1 MDAEPSHE
9 EEGFITDMS
18 KVLEKFEQIKKKKE
32 DMDRQKEK
40 IEKLK
45 EKNNAAI
52 ESMKKELDDINAEM
66 DQAEQI
72 AMEKEVMELC
82 EAAKRRAETAAS
94 AEGELEEAQCI
105 AALDQLHKSS
115 ITCQLLV
122 STQLVRHL
130 LPLTKHPRQKIQ
142 DTASEL
148 ILSWRSLFLEQM
160 KGDEENGSFA
170 ICGEIKSAN
179 VEIAKGKRQITS
191 DEFEQ
196 ALDVEV
202 VKVRRVDQKGAP
214 RSKKLVGSEFIVT
227 EETNSLDNVDAEA
240 IREEKP
246 ASAVVPQKLVSMI
259 KCNDYFRERIRE
271 KLYKALSKV
280 SGEVDEEVQDKLN
293 GCDPIRVAITAESLM
308 FEKWGHSF
316 GTYEV
321 KYRSILFNLMDP
333 ENPDFRRK
341 VLLGHVKPEALI
353 KMSSEEM
360 VSDGSRR
367 LNQQIKKERASD
379 RYLPWKGGYLGP
391 IYHSTRYMCGRCGH
405 KKTTNH
411 GNDQNS
417 SAKRIKCLNCYQYWE
432 STTALYGLLPV

>member
-1 MDAEPSHE
+1 
-9 EEGFITDMS
+9 
-18 KVLEKFEQIKKKKE
+18 
-32 DMDRQKEK
+32 
-40 IEKLK
+40 
-45 EKNNAAI
+45 
-52 ESMKKELDDINAEM
+52 
-66 DQAEQI
+66 
-72 AMEKEVMELC
+72 MELC

-105 AALDQLHKSS
+105 AALDQLYKSS

-160 KGDEENGSFA
+160 KGDDKNGSFA

-202 VKVRRVDQKGAP
+202 IKVRRVDQKRAP

-227 EETNSLDNVDAEA
+227 EETNSLDNVDAEV

-367 LNQQIKKERASD
+367 LNQQIKRERASD
-379 RYLPWKGGYLGP
+379 RYLLCKGGYLGP
-391 IYHSTRYMCGRCGH
+391 IYHTTRYMCGRCGH

-432 STTALYGLLPV
+432 STTAFYGLLPV

>member
-1 MDAEPSHE
+1 MKEMSSGGGSILPRNKYWQGMASTVSGIGGP
-9 EEGFITDMS
+9 DMS
-18 KVLEKFEQIKKKKE
+18 NPRLL
-32 DMDRQKEK
+32 DMSADHQVP
-40 IEKLK
+40 
-45 EKNNAAI
+45 
-52 ESMKKELDDINAEM
+52 DIPATPSG
-66 DQAEQI
+66 DAEQI

-105 AALDQLHKSS
+105 AALDQLYKSS

-227 EETNSLDNVDAEA
+227 EETNSLDNVDAEV

>member
-52 ESMKKELDDINAEM
+52 ESTKKELDDINAEM